1 MQHAVCDIFEFQHVF
16 ARVFDFAVLTEF
28 SVKRVDLLRVFER
41 EVYVYAGH
49 AEAQRHRLAK
59 IVILSTDAVR
69 CTGTCRQIGI
79 ARGID
84 EIVGLKGHF
93 AALAHDRHGLNA
105 VTIALGTQQV
115 GVEQHI
121 YAALFGHLV
130 KNEL

>member
-1 MQHAVCDIFEFQHVF
+1 MQYAVCDIFEFQHVF

-41 EVYVYAGH
+41 EVNVYAGH
-49 AEAQRHRLAK
+49 AEAQRHRLTK
-59 IVILSTDAVR
+59 IVFLAANAVR
-69 CTGTCRQIGI
+69 CTGTCRQIGV

-93 AALAHDRHGLNA
+93 AALAQDCHGHNA
-105 VTIALGTQQV
+105 VTVALGTQQV

-121 YAALFGHLV
+121 YAALFGHFIED
-130 KNEL
+130 EL